1 MEENKDICKHLSVK
15 RRHQKI
21 SGSFKQIGQGV
32 IHLDDGTD
40 IDDAKRKM
48 KSEKEDV
55 RGNKRQ

>member
-1 MEENKDICKHLSVK
+1 MK
-15 RRHQKI
+15 RSGHQKI

-48 KSEKEDV
+48 KSEKEDGRRKQKTIRSKLV
-55 RGNKRQ
+55 MKTR